1 MTEGTH
7 VTAEEIVNEFMAR
20 ITKLDFDGAFELV
33 APDIEYDNVPIGKV
47 QGPDGIRGVF
57 AQLDAM
63 GVDAMEWIVH
73 RQVAS
78 DSLVL
83 NERTDRFRANGTW
96 AGVDVAGV
104 FEVRDGRIT
113 LWRDYFDMN
122 AMTTVITELAG
133 GGS

>member
-1 MTEGTH
+1 M
-7 VTAEEIVNEFMAR
+7 TAEEIVNEFMAR

-33 APDIEYDNVPIGKV
+33 ADDIEYDNVPIGKV
-47 QGPDGIRGVF
+47 EGPDGIRSVF

-63 GVDAMEWIVH
+63 GVDAMEWIIH

-78 DSLVL
+78 DTTIL
-83 NERTDRFRANGTW
+83 NERTDKFGVKGTW

-104 FEVRDGRIT
+104 FVVQDGKIT

-122 AMTTVITELAG
+122 AMTAAITELA
-133 GGS
+133 S

>member
-1 MTEGTH
+1 
-7 VTAEEIVNEFMAR
+7 VTAEEIVNEFTAR

-47 QGPDGIRGVF
+47 EGPDGIRSVF

-63 GVDAMEWIVH
+63 GVDAMEWVVH

-78 DSLVL
+78 DTTVL
-83 NERTDRFRANGTW
+83 NERTDKFGVKGKW

-104 FEVRDGRIT
+104 FEVRDGKIT

-122 AMTTVITELAG
+122 GMTNAITELTT
-133 GGS
+133 

>member
-1 MTEGTH
+1 MN
-7 VTAEEIVNEFMAR
+7 AEETVNEFTAR

-47 QGPDGIRGVF
+47 EGPDGIRGVF
-57 AQLDAM
+57 ATLDAM

-78 DSLVL
+78 DTAVL
-83 NERTDRFRANGTW
+83 NERTDKFGVKGKW
-96 AGVDVAGV
+96 ASVDVAGI
-104 FEVRDGRIT
+104 FEVRDGKIT

-122 AMTTVITELAG
+122 AMTGAITVLAG
-133 GGS
+133 

>member
-1 MTEGTH
+1 M
-7 VTAEEIVNEFMAR
+7 TAEEIVNEFTAR

-47 QGPDGIRGVF
+47 EGPDGIRSVF

-78 DSLVL
+78 D
-83 NERTDRFRANGTW
+83 TTRAQRAHGQVRRRRQVG
-96 AGVDVAGV
+96 GVDVAGI
-104 FEVRDGRIT
+104 FEVRDGKIT

-122 AMTTVITELAG
+122 AMTNAITELT
-133 GGS
+133 S